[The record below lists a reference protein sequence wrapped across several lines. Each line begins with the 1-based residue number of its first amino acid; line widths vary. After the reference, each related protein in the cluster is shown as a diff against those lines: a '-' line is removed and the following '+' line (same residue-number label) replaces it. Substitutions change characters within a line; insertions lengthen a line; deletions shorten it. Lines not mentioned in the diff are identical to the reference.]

1 MPVCPR
7 SARKKRK
14 KTTRMAVAKL
24 FVLRA
29 NANRKVIA
37 VTRKHDKKI
46 ERRHWRRPGV
56 FIVKL
61 EQISG
66 IILVFPLLTLN
77 R

>member
-46 ERRHWRRPGV
+46 ERRH
-56 FIVKL
+56 
-61 EQISG
+61 
-66 IILVFPLLTLN
+66 
-77 R
+77 